1 MMNDEAKSHH
11 YFAVKTLSE
20 LNSLGQLRGKK
31 DAIIN
36 KDNSFQNAL
45 KSALN
50 YQTIELHPE
59 GISKIKPYIIKYN
72 WGEIEFPV
80 GPKDWK
86 KFERNNK
93 KIVLNILFVPHNTRT
108 IRVAY
113 RSEYNKMKHKIQ
125 NRIQNK

>member
-36 KDNSFQNAL
+36 NDNSFQNPL

-50 YQTIELHPE
+50 YQTTELHPE

-113 RSEYNKMKHKIQ
+113 RSEYNKVKHKIQ